1 MLHDISYDYIAVK
14 AELLLTDFSYV
25 RIKENVNLLINFNFL
40 KKIKNTFFVRFWVN
54 LLSSQK

>member
-1 MLHDISYDYIAVK
+1 MLNDISYDYIAVK

-25 RIKENVNLLINFNFL
+25 RIKENVNLLTLISW
-40 KKIKNTFFVRFWVN
+40 KKIKNTSFVRFWVN

>member
-1 MLHDISYDYIAVK
+1 MLNDISYDYIAVK

-25 RIKENVNLLINFNFL
+25 RIKENVNLLTLISW